1 MENLNNNIS
10 SNISLKR
17 KNDNDDY
24 DDVNKKR
31 ISEVIN
37 TQESPS
43 SPDKESPSSLVNESP
58 SCEGKPKKNVP
69 DMKTFYQLHR
79 FITYP
84 YFHTAAPSPLFENSE
99 NPDEKSDVDDVF
111 KLTEHIIGETNAC
124 EFPFV
129 AVCWFLANDT
139 RIVDHVNSTMGKYK
153 DDLFMFKTPNEIGGH
168 FSQVAYAWPD
178 CNLCF
183 VVFRRMTD
191 TEFRRAVSGR
201 RMVFGPDET
210 KTMCEMLES
219 KNIGYRFEPV
229 VRKARQYLYICRDSE
244 SDDDTESD
252 DEDVLFDG
260 DLKYRKTF
268 TIESDFD
275 LIDDDEANKQFFG
288 SKYHPLNQWCRKFIE
303 QKKSMTFDD
312 KSFST
317 IISFSCI
324 CVVVDE
330 CSSNGKEDDVKLD
343 YFTLNK

>member
-1 MENLNNNIS
+1 MENLDNIS
-10 SNISLKR
+10 NLKR
-17 KNDNDDY
+17 KNDNDD
-24 DDVNKKR
+24 NNNNAPQQKR
-31 ISEVIN
+31 LLPLP
-37 TQESPS
+37 TTESP
-43 SPDKESPSSLVNESP
+43 ESPVNESP
-58 SCEGKPKKNVP
+58 ELPSCEEKPKKTVP

-84 YFHTAAPSPLFENSE
+84 YFHTAAPPPLFEDSE

-191 TEFRRAVSGR
+191 AEFRRAVSGR

-244 SDDDTESD
+244 SDDDDDDDTESD
-252 DEDVLFDG
+252 GEDVLFDG

-275 LIDDDEANKQFFG
+275 VIDDTEANKQLFG

-343 YFTLNK
+343 YFTPLNK